1 MLCVCVC
8 LYPHDSFLL
17 FSWLIVFSATA
28 NFGIIGTIRSF
39 PKEKAIVSGE
49 IATNMYRTLPYFIGK
64 ALSELPPISFFNGL
78 FGVLVCR
85 FTGLSKQGPGG
96 SGGDNNKLLRFVAL
110 LTTHGFASQ
119 AIGLLLGAVSPS
131 EDVAIALFP
140 AFLVLNLIFDGRNI
154 SEENTPW
161 CLRWIRKVS
170 LIRWGFE
177 GMCLCE
183 FEGLTFESSGQRRG
197 PVVKDG
203 AEALARLGMGERTI
217 SDVFRAHLL
226 ITSISWALSWLGLTL
241 TRQRFMVMEAPEDM
255 LIEPATNDAAATVD
269 AKKIQ

>member
-1 MLCVCVC
+1 MR
-8 LYPHDSFLL
+8 D
-17 FSWLIVFSATA
+17 ISATA

-78 FGVLVCR
+78 FGVLACR
-85 FTGLSKQGPGG
+85 FTGLSKAPG
-96 SGGDNNKLLRFVAL
+96 KLLRFVSL
-110 LTTHGFASQ
+110 LSTHGFASQ
-119 AIGLLLGAVSPS
+119 AIGLLLGVRFTIVRILLFESNSSILFLFRDNHAQAVSPS

-161 CLRWIRKVS
+161 CLKWISKVG

-183 FEGLTFESSGQRRG
+183 FEGLKFESSGPRRG

-203 AEALARLGMGERTI
+203 TEALARLGMGERTI
-217 SDVFRAHLL
+217 AEVFRAQVL
-226 ITSISWALSWLGLTL
+226 ITSVSWALSWLGLTL
-241 TRQRFMVMEAPEDM
+241 TRQRWMTMEAPED
-255 LIEPATNDAAATVD
+255 IVDAAMDD
-269 AKKIQ
+269 AGDDKKDQ

>member
-1 MLCVCVC
+1 MC
-8 LYPHDSFLL
+8 
-17 FSWLIVFSATA
+17 SATA
-28 NFGIIGTIRSF
+28 NFGIVGTIRSF

-78 FGVLVCR
+78 FGILVCR
-85 FTGLSKQGPGG
+85 FTGLSKHVGG
-96 SGGDNNKLLRFVAL
+96 TTGSNNNKLLRFVTL
-110 LTTHGFASQ
+110 LSTHGFASQ

-131 EDVAIALFP
+131 EDFAIALFP

-170 LIRWGFE
+170 LIRWGYE
-177 GMCLCE
+177 GLCLCE
-183 FEGLTFESSGQRRG
+183 FEGLTFDSSSGGGKQRRG
-197 PVVKDG
+197 PVVKNG
-203 AEALARLGMGERTI
+203 VEALARLGMGERTI
-217 SDVFRAHLL
+217 SDVFRAQLL

-241 TRQRFMVMEAPEDM
+241 TRQRFMVMEAPEDIIIM
-255 LIEPATNDAAATVD
+255 EEGEESIAATTNGDAHVDAHATVD
-269 AKKIQ
+269 CQKKIQ

>member
-1 MLCVCVC
+1 
-8 LYPHDSFLL
+8 
-17 FSWLIVFSATA
+17 
-28 NFGIIGTIRSF
+28 
-39 PKEKAIVSGE
+39 
-49 IATNMYRTLPYFIGK
+49 MYRTLPYFIGK

-85 FTGLSKQGPGG
+85 FTGLSKGVGSGPLGG
-96 SGGDNNKLLRFVAL
+96 SKLLRFVTL

-119 AIGLLLGAVSPS
+119 AIGLLLGAISPS

-161 CLRWIRKVS
+161 CLRWIHKVS
-170 LIRWGFE
+170 LIRWGYE
-177 GMCLCE
+177 GLLLCE
-183 FEGLTFESSGQRRG
+183 LDGLTFDSSGKRRG

-217 SDVFRAHLL
+217 SDVFRAQLL

-241 TRQRFMVMEAPEDM
+241 TRQRFMSMEAPED
-255 LIEPATNDAAATVD
+255 IIVASTDHDDDEDD
-269 AKKIQ
+269 KKDR